1 MEKSIS
7 LRSSSGADTSS
18 DCAKYG
24 DILLVVTLVLV
35 SIGLVMVY
43 ASSAL
48 RGIQNFSDEF
58 SYFRKQVLMSCVA
71 VVGGSVLFLFSESML
86 KRLTLPLLA
95 GSLVLLGLIFVP
107 GLYDSGG
114 GAERWIQLFGLRFQT
129 SEIAKLAL
137 IFFIAKWLS
146 HSAFSINQLKSS
158 VFPLGVVIC
167 LICVLLMQ
175 QPDFGSSILFLSVTM
190 AALFTAGLNG
200 RYLMILFVFLT
211 ICAVV
216 AICLQPYRLARVAS
230 YLDPWNQAQTG
241 GFQIIQSYLAFH
253 NGGFFGAGLGES
265 KQKLFFLPE
274 AHTDFI
280 ISVIGEELGLFGIA
294 LVIALFL
301 LYFFVSQKIA
311 ALQVTPFR
319 KYLVQTASYMITF
332 QACINLGVAMGVLPT
347 KGIPLP
353 FLSSGGMSMVTSI
366 FLSLLIVRL
375 SRMGPA
381 HSNQLKTAS

>member
-7 LRSSSGADTSS
+7 RRSSLGTDTSS

-48 RGIQNFSDEF
+48 RGLQNFSDEF

-114 GAERWIQLFGLRFQT
+114 GAERWIQLFGIRFQT

-158 VFPLGVVIC
+158 VAPLGVVVC
-167 LICVLLMQ
+167 LICGLLMQ
-175 QPDFGSSILFLSVTM
+175 QPDFGSSVLFLSVTM
-190 AALFTAGLNG
+190 AALFTAGLSG
-200 RYLMILFVFLT
+200 RYLMILFVSLT

-230 YLDPWNQAQTG
+230 YLDPWNQSQTG

-253 NGGFFGAGLGES
+253 NGGLFGAGLGES

-294 LVIALFL
+294 LVISLFL

-311 ALQVTPFR
+311 ALQVTSFR
-319 KYLVQTASYMITF
+319 KYLVQAASYMITF

-381 HSNQLKTAS
+381 HSNQMKTAS